1 MPGSRPDRRLHR
13 VSAPSSDALLH
24 QVRAT
29 VLRAGGRLKQ
39 VEPERVVFG
48 IGDRE
53 ASLCMRSLRS
63 LATAASPEQI
73 QTWID
78 ARVTQTIL
86 AMKRAPRPITHTDLL
101 PRLRTPGSAGAAWFT
116 RIADDHLHLC
126 LITDESDTLRYLS
139 PMDVVGLG
147 LTLDAAQRVARNNL
161 YDRAPQGRWIP
172 SSHDPNT
179 LCSQV
184 GDGHDGSRVLIADR
198 WIADP
203 AGLYVLAPTRDRG
216 FVVPAST
223 ENAKEHALVLE
234 EAMRDL
240 FTGSAYPISSK
251 LFWLHNG
258 VLKPASGW

>member
-1 MPGSRPDRRLHR
+1 VGDH
-13 VSAPSSDALLH
+13 LLN
-24 QVRAT
+24 QVRAA
-29 VLRAGGRLKQ
+29 VVRAGGALQ
-39 VEPERVVFG
+39 QAESERVVFE

-53 ASLCMRSLRS
+53 ASLCLRTLRR
-63 LATAASPEQI
+63 LATQASPVQI

-78 ARVTQTIL
+78 ARITQTIR
-86 AMKRAPRPITHTDLL
+86 AMKHGPRPFAHTDLL

-126 LITDESDTLRYLS
+126 LVTDESATLRYLS

-161 YDRAPQGRWIP
+161 YDRAPQGRWVP

-184 GDGHDGSRVLIADR
+184 GDGHDGTRVLIADR
-198 WIADP
+198 WLDDP
-203 AGLYVLAPTRDRG
+203 AGLYVVAPSRDLG

-223 ENAKEHALVLE
+223 ENAKERAHALE
-234 EAMRDL
+234 EPMRDL
-240 FTGSAYPISSK
+240 FTQAAYPISSR

-258 VLKPASGW
+258 VLKPASDSL